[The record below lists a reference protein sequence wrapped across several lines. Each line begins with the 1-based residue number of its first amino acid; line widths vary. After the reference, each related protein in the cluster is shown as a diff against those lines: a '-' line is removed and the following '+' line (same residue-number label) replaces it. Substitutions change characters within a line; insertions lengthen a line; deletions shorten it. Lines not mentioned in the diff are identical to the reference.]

1 MFEPSDFDRTGGSSS
16 NNPPVSGNMATPR
29 EPQKGGIFS
38 FEYYSWFF
46 DVETSEVAARCL
58 LALNPFSQ
66 VQFIDHDDGFG
77 LEGGDGRGSGLIV
90 GGYPDLYG
98 PFWLCS
104 TVVFMLFFASTLAGV
119 VFSSLQNAHY
129 ENQFDVLTG
138 AAGLMYAY
146 TFLVP
151 LGLFFV
157 VRYTNIA
164 PSVTLLQF
172 VCLYGYSNAIWI
184 FVAILSLLSIV
195 NSPVI
200 SNVIRWILV
209 AVGYSVSGS
218 FIAKNLYKAVV
229 PAEQGA
235 IEVNK
240 KPAMAILI
248 GAVLLHTV
256 LAFAVKMLF
265 FGITV
270 YSKDK

>member
-1 MFEPSDFDRTGGSSS
+1 MFEPSDFDRTGSSS
-16 NNPPVSGNMATPR
+16 ANPQVSGNMASPR

-77 LEGGDGRGSGLIV
+77 LEQAEGRGSGLIV

-98 PFWLCS
+98 PFWLCA

-119 VFSSLQNAHY
+119 VFSSLRNVNY
-129 ENQFDVLTG
+129 ENQVDVLTG
-138 AAGLMYAY
+138 AASLMYTY

-151 LGLFFV
+151 LGLFVV

-209 AVGYSVSGS
+209 GVGYSISGS

-229 PAEQGA
+229 PVEQGA

-240 KPAMAILI
+240 KPAVAILV
-248 GAVLLHTV
+248 GAVLLHTIF
-256 LAFAVKMLF
+256 AFGVKILF
-265 FGITV
+265 FGIV
-270 YSKDK
+270 